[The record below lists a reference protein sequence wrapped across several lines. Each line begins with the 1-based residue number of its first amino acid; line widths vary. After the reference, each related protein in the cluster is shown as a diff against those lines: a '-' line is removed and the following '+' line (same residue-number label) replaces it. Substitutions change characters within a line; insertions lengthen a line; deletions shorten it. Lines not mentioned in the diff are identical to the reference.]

1 MGKKAKKQQAQAMR
15 EMNQLSQEQF
25 EYQKE
30 QRDIAQKRVD
40 EQRKEFEAFKFTNP
54 FEGMENPF
62 EDFTVDLQAARFREE
77 QAAQSRANILQQ
89 LQASAGSSG
98 IAALAQALAN
108 QQSIQSQQISAN
120 IAQQE
125 RQNQMMAAKGAS
137 LVDLQQR
144 QGDAMVQ
151 QAEASRESTLLGV
164 ELAGLTGAS
173 AGEQRAMA
181 NQMSSMGMTANMYG
195 QQAAQSAQM
204 FGTVLGTIG
213 AVAGAYIMGP
223 MAAKAAVTVPP
234 SDIRLK
240 KNINK
245 IGKSPSGLNIY
256 SFEYKDDKYGKGLFQ
271 GVMSYEVP
279 KEAVTVVDG
288 YDRVDYSL
296 LDVEFKQI

>member
-1 MGKKAKKQQAQAMR
+1 MGKKARRQQAQAMR

-108 QQSIQSQQISAN
+108 QQSVQSQQISAN

-125 RQNQMMAAKGAS
+125 RQNQMMAARGAS
-137 LVDLQQR
+137 LVDLQR
-144 QGDAMVQ
+144 KQGDAMVQ
-151 QAEASRESTLLGV
+151 QAEASRESTLLGM
-164 ELAGLTGAS
+164 ELAGLTGAA

-195 QQAAQSAQM
+195 QQAAAGAQT
-204 FGTVLGTIG
+204 FGTILTVAG
-213 AVAGAYIMGP
+213 AVAGAFLGIP
-223 MAAKAAVTVPP
+223 VP
-234 SDIRLK
+234 
-240 KNINK
+240 
-245 IGKSPSGLNIY
+245 GSGLN
-256 SFEYKDDKYGKGLFQ
+256 
-271 GVMSYEVP
+271 
-279 KEAVTVVDG
+279 
-288 YDRVDYSL
+288 
-296 LDVEFKQI
+296 

>member
-1 MGKKAKKQQAQAMR
+1 MGKKARRQQAQAMR
-15 EMNQLSQEQF
+15 EMNKLSQEQF

-144 QGDAMVQ
+144 QGEAMVQ

-195 QQAAQSAQM
+195 QQAAASAQM

-213 AVAGAYIMGP
+213 AVAGAYIAGP
-223 MAAKAAVTVPP
+223 MTAKIAAAGN

>member
-144 QGDAMVQ
+144 QGEAMVQ

-195 QQAAQSAQM
+195 QQAAASAQM

-213 AVAGAYIMGP
+213 AVAGAYIAGP
-223 MAAKAAVTVPP
+223 MTAKIAAAGN

>member
-108 QQSIQSQQISAN
+108 QQSVQSQQISAN

-125 RQNQMMAAKGAS
+125 RQNQMMAARGAS
-137 LVDLQQR
+137 LVDLQRR

-151 QAEASRESTLLGV
+151 QAEASRESTLLGM
-164 ELAGLTGAS
+164 ELAGLTGAA
-173 AGEQRAMA
+173 AGEQRAIA

-195 QQAAQSAQM
+195 QQAAQGASM

-223 MAAKAAVTVPP
+223 MAAKAAVAS

>member
-108 QQSIQSQQISAN
+108 QQSVQSQQISAN

-151 QAEASRESTLLGV
+151 QAEASRESTLLGM
-164 ELAGLTGAS
+164 ELAGLTGAA
-173 AGEQRAMA
+173 AGEQRAIA

-195 QQAAQSAQM
+195 QQAAQGASM

-223 MAAKAAVTVPP
+223 MAAKAAVAN

>member
-1 MGKKAKKQQAQAMR
+1 MGKKARRQQAQAMR

-125 RQNQMMAAKGAS
+125 RQNQMMAARGAS
-137 LVDLQQR
+137 IVDLQRR

-164 ELAGLTGAS
+164 ELAGLTGAA

-204 FGTVLGTIG
+204 FAAVVG
-213 AVAGAYIMGP
+213 AVGTAFAG
-223 MAAKAAVTVPP
+223 
-234 SDIRLK
+234 
-240 KNINK
+240 K
-245 IGKSPSGLNIY
+245 IPIPGGS
-256 SFEYKDDKYGKGLFQ
+256 
-271 GVMSYEVP
+271 
-279 KEAVTVVDG
+279 
-288 YDRVDYSL
+288 
-296 LDVEFKQI
+296 